1 MQGLAVKANS
11 EDILEYRAVAV
22 ADQQGPERKA
32 MATFRYEGGL
42 YYLTGILLAE
52 AAMILLKEKEL
63 VEQLG
68 GGVLTP
74 ACLGQRFVERLQ
86 NASVQISGKPL

>member
-1 MQGLAVKANS
+1 MQGLAVEANS